1 MQDLISVQRNLETR
15 CERER
20 KGLPPGGDLWFTMW
34 RVCAIVLCLVGVH
47 RAPLAV
53 VGANTQAEDPQ
64 DPAGCAP
71 PLEFLVQHNV
81 AAQEHLA
88 QLPSN
93 GKCGGESEARSELR
107 VSARRVGR
115 ERGRSSVTRGF
126 KFLSCIHSRA
136 NFPRRPCGGL
146 GDLQRGINS
155 EGRENMCRLP
165 ERNEEGDSLARGGS
179 VFSMG

>member
-1 MQDLISVQRNLETR
+1 M
-15 CERER
+15 
-20 KGLPPGGDLWFTMW
+20 FTMW

-93 GKCGGESEARSELR
+93 GKCGGRSVASR
-107 VSARRVGR
+107 PTSVSARRVGR
-115 ERGRSSVTRGF
+115 VRVSRGALNSCRAFIRGR
-126 KFLSCIHSRA
+126 ISRVA
-136 NFPRRPCGGL
+136 LADL
-146 GDLQRGINS
+146 GVICNVLNIAKG
-155 EGRENMCRLP
+155 EGKMCRLP
-165 ERNEEGDSLARGGS
+165 YRNGREIRWREVAACLAWGQGGGAPALPPLLWEGEGVLGEPSKQC
-179 VFSMG
+179 